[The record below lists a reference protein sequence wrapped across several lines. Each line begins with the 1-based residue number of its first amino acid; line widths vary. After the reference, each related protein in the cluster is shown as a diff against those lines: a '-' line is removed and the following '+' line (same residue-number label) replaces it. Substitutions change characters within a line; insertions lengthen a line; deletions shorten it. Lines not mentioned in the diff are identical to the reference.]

1 MDPVLEHHYNNI
13 KEGKTR
19 QDKGGYINTVVTI
32 QVDKIPKLNS
42 GKPTLIPTVYDGKII
57 SEKEAIKK
65 AIDSG
70 KKWTSADTH
79 EQLREYD
86 KKLHKQMSPELAKG
100 TFNKGG
106 TPMKNDPPVGSTP
119 SEVADDIPAM
129 ISEGEFVIPADV
141 VRYIGLDKIREIMHQ
156 AKHGLACMEDEGLI
170 VDVDEEG
177 RPQSDQKEKSDDNV
191 AIIETVQIEKVDP
204 MMTQMAEG
212 GMTDKDSQVT
222 SPILNPDNKPV
233 MNQGGMVIAPDG
245 SLRMAEGGMPMQMD
259 QMMREGASDP
269 MMEQMPDEM
278 AMPPELADEMAPQE
292 SEPMP
297 EAPMMNAPVAQ
308 EFKGVPHLMAYLQED
323 EIKALQDAGRGLDE
337 NNQQILSPEGI
348 PVFYDA
354 DGNSPNEVDSPGDG
368 PGGAPGDDPND
379 PNDVG
384 DPSGGMNDETKFE
397 DVSKEVKKEL
407 SPEKQDST
415 YVAGVGFIDKY
426 IKERTSRPNPLQ
438 GKPAYA
444 VATVAQGGLMRT
456 PLYLNEGGG
465 MMDEEDNFG
474 ELNQDVTI
482 NEALPNEDPVS
493 SPSSPVASAVAESPV
508 ASEAVAVEDPVSS
521 PTSKGLMQPDGTIT
535 GDNGS
540 VEGLRNSLRQVEG
553 INQPTIDYLSN
564 NFDVADSIIGDEAT
578 GGAEIDGAT
587 INAGA
592 LKHFNEFGKNEDRV
606 GDGLYQAQ
614 ERIPEMFGED
624 GNPFQVSEIGNAA
637 KVLDKQPDI
646 GDDSLEYLFQNNDV
660 FKDAQGRVASE
671 EGTTYDDVAKEHY
684 NLYGKAE
691 GDRRGTEGLASFF
704 SKPDLEEDN
713 IMQDTMTDE
722 SRAKIDEFNRAN
734 PVTDDSSNTEGD
746 PDDYIGSVAYNSNM
760 FDEAGDVQNAGEYGV
775 GVPSGGYTANNPQ
788 PDPDLGFRNAMSA
801 KKEGG
806 TGFFTREQVQYFK
819 DIVETQDY
827 YNQDPS
833 YGKDGGFDEFFEH
846 KGGNTFDLKPG
857 TPISSAFAR
866 TSGGSGGAWFD
877 INGNRTTIENAVY
890 QRGGKKGQPLSVRD
904 VIAVGTNGLERLSNQ
919 YGSAGDSGGDPDNR

>member
-19 QDKGGYINTVVTI
+19 QDKDGYINTVVTI
-32 QVDKIPKLNS
+32 QVDKIKKLNN
-42 GKPTLIPTVYDGKII
+42 GKPTLIPTVYNGKIV
-57 SEKEAIKK
+57 SEEEAIKK

-70 KKWTSADTH
+70 KKWTSSDTH
-79 EQLREYD
+79 KQLREYD

-106 TPMKNDPPVGSTP
+106 TTMKNDPPVGSTP

-212 GMTDKDSQVT
+212 GMTDKDSPVT
-222 SPILNPDNKPV
+222 SPILNPDSKPV

-323 EIKALQDAGRGLDE
+323 EIKALQEAGRGLDE
-337 NNQQILSPEGI
+337 NGQQMLSPEGI
-348 PVFYDA
+348 PVFLGNEGNETGGRDGGDA
-354 DGNSPNEVDSPGDG
+354 DPSEPTDGGTGPSGVTGSDPADQGRG
-368 PGGAPGDDPND
+368 PGNEAPGDPNSE
-379 PNDVG
+379 NQA
-384 DPSGGMNDETKFE
+384 EEFKQI
-397 DVSKEVKKEL
+397 SKEIKEEL
-407 SPEKQDST
+407 SPEKQDKT

-444 VATVAQGGLMRT
+444 VATVAKGGLMRT
-456 PLYLNEGGG
+456 PLYLDEGGFVPNI
-465 MMDEEDNFG
+465 DKDG
-474 ELNQDVTI
+474 EI
-482 NEALPNEDPVS
+482 NEAVQGEDPVA

-508 ASEAVAVEDPVSS
+508 ASEAVAMEDPVSS

-540 VEGLRNSLRQVEG
+540 VEGLRNSLRQIGG

-614 ERIPEMFGED
+614 ERIPEMFLED
-624 GNPFQVSEIGNAA
+624 GNPNQLIETQNIA
-637 KVLDKQPDI
+637 KILDKQPDI
-646 GDDSLEYLFQNNDV
+646 DDASLDYLTENTDV
-660 FKDAQGRVASE
+660 FRDAEGRVNSE
-671 EGTTYDDVAKEHY
+671 EGATYDGVAKEHY

-704 SKPDLEEDN
+704 SRPDLEEDN

-746 PDDYIGSVAYNSNM
+746 GEAIGEVKYSSNM
-760 FDEAGDVQNAGEYGV
+760 FDEKGDIQNAGENAMS
-775 GVPSGGYTANNPQ
+775 VPRGGYNSGNPA
-788 PDPDLGFRNAMSA
+788 PDPDLALQTALKSE
-801 KKEGG
+801 KEGG
-806 TGFFTREQVQYFK
+806 TGFFTRATLQLWK
-819 DIVETQDY
+819 DKVSGVDTGGLSTDI
-827 YNQDPS
+827 
-833 YGKDGGFDEFFEH
+833 KDDFDSQFVH
-846 KGGNTFDLKPG
+846 KGGNTYDF
-857 TPISSAFAR
+857 R
-866 TSGGSGGAWFD
+866 EGADIAGYLGKFYD
-877 INGNRTTIENAVY
+877 INGNLTSIDNAVY
-890 QRGGKKGQPLSVRD
+890 QVGAKKGQPLTLRD
-904 VIAVGTNGLERLSNQ
+904 VVQIGAGSLSNLESQ
-919 YGSAGDSGGDPDNR
+919 FAGQENRGDQDETP

>member
-19 QDKGGYINTVVTI
+19 QDKDGYINTVVTI
-32 QVDKIPKLNS
+32 QVDKIKKLNN
-42 GKPTLIPTVYDGKII
+42 GKPTLIPTVYNGKIV
-57 SEKEAIKK
+57 SEEEAIKK

-70 KKWTSADTH
+70 KKWTSSDTH
-79 EQLREYD
+79 KQLREYD

-106 TPMKNDPPVGSTP
+106 TTMKNDPPVGSTP

-212 GMTDKDSQVT
+212 GMTDKDSPVT
-222 SPILNPDNKPV
+222 SPILNPDSKPV

-292 SEPMP
+292 SKPMP

-337 NNQQILSPEGI
+337 NGQQILSPEGI
-348 PVFYDA
+348 PVFRESGDPDDGDTSEDDA
-354 DGNSPNEVDSPGDG
+354 N
-368 PGGAPGDDPND
+368 
-379 PNDVG
+379 NDVG
-384 DPSGGMNDETKFE
+384 TGVDGSGGTDSSGDFGGNDPDAGTDSENQAEEFKQI
-397 DVSKEVKKEL
+397 SKEMKEEL

-444 VATVAQGGLMRT
+444 VATVAKGGLMRT
-456 PLYLNEGGG
+456 PLYLEEGG
-465 MMDEEDNFG
+465 MIDEENNFG

-482 NEALPNEDPVS
+482 NEAVPDEDPVS

-508 ASEAVAVEDPVSS
+508 ASETSTS
-521 PTSKGLMQPDGTIT
+521 PSTPSGLMQDPFAPNEVRSALSSQYDGEL
-535 GDNGS
+535 DD
-540 VEGLRNSLRQVEG
+540 
-553 INQPTIDYLSN
+553 PTLDYLSN
-564 NFDVADSIIGDEAT
+564 NRDVLENIV
-578 GGAEIDGAT
+578 GGKPTLDPQDLMDASRT
-587 INAGA
+587 
-592 LKHFNEFGKNEDRV
+592 HFNEFGKNEDRM
-606 GDGLYQAQ
+606 GDGLYRAQ
-614 ERIPEMFGED
+614 ERTPEMFLED
-624 GNPFQVSEIGNAA
+624 GNPNQLIETQNIA
-637 KVLDKQPDI
+637 KILDKQPDI
-646 GDDSLEYLFQNNDV
+646 DDASLDYLTENTDV
-660 FKDAQGRVASE
+660 FRDAEGRVNSE
-671 EGTTYDDVAKEHY
+671 EGATYDGVAKEHY

-691 GDRRGTEGLASFF
+691 GDRTGTEGLASFF
-704 SKPDLEEDN
+704 SRPDLEEDTPSTT
-713 IMQDTMTDE
+713 DTTTDTT
-722 SRAKIDEFNRAN
+722 
-734 PVTDDSSNTEGD
+734 TDDSSNTEGD
-746 PDDYIGSVAYNSNM
+746 PDNYIGNVAYNSNM
-760 FDEAGDVQNAGEYGV
+760 FDDKGDQQNAGEYAV
-775 GVPSGGYTANNPQ
+775 SVPKGGYTANNPA
-788 PDPDLGFRNAMSA
+788 PDPDLGFKNAVSA

-827 YNQDPS
+827 FNQDPS
-833 YGKDGGFDEFFEH
+833 YGKDGGFDDFWEH

-857 TPISSAFAR
+857 TPIQTAFSR
-866 TSGGSGGAWFD
+866 GSGDGMWRD
-877 INGNRTTIENAVY
+877 INNNPTTIENAVY
-890 QRGGKKGQPLSVRD
+890 QRGGKKGQPLSVMD
-904 VIAVGTNGLERLSNQ
+904 VVYAGTNGMKGLANQ
-919 YGSAGDSGGDPDNR
+919 YEP